1 MTQTAAA
8 HRATLD
14 EAALHEVRDPDSGQL
29 LGWLDVDGVA
39 PDFALEQALTRN
51 GLKVVAA
58 GGSSHLAAAANH
70 SRSL

>member
-1 MTQTAAA
+1 MTQTVAA

-29 LGWLDVDGVA
+29 LGWLDVDSVA
-39 PDFALEQALTRN
+39 PDFALEQALRQN

-58 GGSSHLAAAANH
+58 GGSSRLAAAANR
-70 SRSL
+70 SRAL

>member
-1 MTQTAAA
+1 MTQTVAA
-8 HRATLD
+8 HKAPLD

-29 LGWLDVDGVA
+29 LGWLDVDGGA
-39 PDFALEQALTRN
+39 PDFALEQALRRN

-58 GGSSHLAAAANH
+58 GGSSHLAAAANR